1 MTLFCYQSL
10 DNCPFAHLA
19 SDEYRESVSNSI
31 NEALLIEQGL
41 PSSTPL
47 VQIIQQL
54 TVAKQQLHDIF
65 KDDNWTL
72 EDLIATSTY

>member
-19 SDEYRESVSNSI
+19 SDDYKESVSNAV

-47 VQIIQQL
+47 VRIIQQL
-54 TVAKQQLHDIF
+54 TVAKQQLQEIF
-65 KDDNWTL
+65 KDDNTWTL
-72 EDLIATSTY
+72 EDIIVDT